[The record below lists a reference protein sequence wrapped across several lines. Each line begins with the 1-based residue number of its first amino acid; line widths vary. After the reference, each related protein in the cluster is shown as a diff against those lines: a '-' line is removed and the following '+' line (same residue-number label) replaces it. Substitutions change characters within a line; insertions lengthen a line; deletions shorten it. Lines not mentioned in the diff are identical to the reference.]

1 MLIKLEHLIV
11 QQLFSI
17 LTLSERLYEGTE
29 SFTLAFLKRVNTNI
43 PPKMLGFSHISDNTD
58 KKSAVYLIKNR
69 MVGGKKINDASR
81 RQYSSRKHYVIFK
94 HVTNLYRLLSGT
106 GISLQ

>member
-17 LTLSERLYEGTE
+17 LTLFERLYEGTE
-29 SFTLAFLKRVNTNI
+29 SLCTLAFLKRVNTNI

-69 MVGGKKINDASR
+69 MVGGEKN
-81 RQYSSRKHYVIFK
+81 Q
-94 HVTNLYRLLSGT
+94 
-106 GISLQ
+106 